1 MEVLIEAAPENIFQ
15 RARVCVM
22 REGEK
27 VRVGDKREGEIDR
40 VSQGEGGESEISKSR
55 DIESMRGE
63 RSLRLMKDWA
73 AKEEWERCKS
83 ETGVTE

>member
-1 MEVLIEAAPENIFQ
+1 M
-15 RARVCVM
+15 
-22 REGEK
+22 
-27 VRVGDKREGEIDR
+27 
-40 VSQGEGGESEISKSR
+40 SQGEGGESEISKSR